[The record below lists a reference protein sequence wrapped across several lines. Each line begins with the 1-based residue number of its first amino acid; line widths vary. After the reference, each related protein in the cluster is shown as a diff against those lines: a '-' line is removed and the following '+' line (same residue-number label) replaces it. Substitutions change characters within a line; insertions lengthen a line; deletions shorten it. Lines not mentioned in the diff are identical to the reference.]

1 MAKIIQEDIMG
12 ATDRWFIYALIGMLS
27 FSGMAL
33 VFKKL
38 TYYLP
43 TSLILVYVFALTSVM
58 LFTYQLKTADNFKI
72 DVSSFFWILLAA
84 GLAFV
89 ANIFDLEA
97 LKHAPNAGYA
107 SAVKA
112 GQILVI
118 TLAALYL
125 FDDQKITMT
134 GILGVLLIFSGIGLL
149 ATQK

>member
-1 MAKIIQEDIMG
+1 MG
-12 ATDRWFIYALIGMLS
+12 ITINWFIYALISMLS

-33 VFKKL
+33 VLKKL
-38 TYYLP
+38 TYTLP
-43 TSLILVYVFALTSVM
+43 TSLILVYLFIFSSVM
-58 LFTYQLKTADNFKI
+58 FISYQVKISGDLKINLSAI
-72 DVSSFFWILLAA
+72 FWLLLAA

-97 LKHAPNAGYA
+97 LKHAPNVGFA

-125 FDDQKITMT
+125 FEDQKITWI
-134 GILGVLLIFSGIGLL
+134 GVVGVLLIFSGICLL

>member
-1 MAKIIQEDIMG
+1 MG
-12 ATDRWFIYALIGMLS
+12 ITINWFIYALISMLS

-33 VFKKL
+33 VLKKL
-38 TYYLP
+38 TYTLP
-43 TSLILVYVFALTSVM
+43 TSLILVYLFIFSSVM
-58 LFTYQLKTADNFKI
+58 FISYQVKISGDLKINLSAI
-72 DVSSFFWILLAA
+72 LWLLLAA

-97 LKHAPNAGYA
+97 LKHAPNVGFA

-125 FDDQKITMT
+125 FEDQKITWI
-134 GILGVLLIFSGIGLL
+134 GVVGVLLIFSGICLL